1 MDLLFIAPQTEGD
14 TGAVVENATPV
25 ADQSICQNAPATE
38 QATSENAAN
47 TAGVENQNTETQTT
61 EYTEQDGNQST
72 TDPAA
77 APQGGGYGFWI
88 MIGAMIL
95 IMYFFMWRPEKKRR
109 KQMEQFRQG
118 IKKGDH
124 VITAGGIYGTVKE
137 VHETSILIESE
148 GNTTLRIDKNMVV
161 GDPSNGTAR

>member
-1 MDLLFIAPQTEGD
+1 MDLLFIAPEIEG
-14 TGAVVENATPV
+14 GEGEVV
-25 ADQSICQNAPATE
+25 APE
-38 QATSENAAN
+38 QAKSENAAN
-47 TAGVENQNTETQTT
+47 NTITDDGANTGEAITLYDKGSNNNSNAQQTT
-61 EYTEQDGNQST
+61 
-72 TDPAA
+72 P
-77 APQGGGYGFWI
+77 PQGGGAGFWI

-124 VITAGGIYGTVKE
+124 VITAGGFYGTVKE
-137 VHETSILIESE
+137 VNETSILIESE

>member
-1 MDLLFIAPQTEGD
+1 MDLLFIAPMTDGDEGTVVD
-14 TGAVVENATPV
+14 TPTP
-25 ADQSICQNAPATE
+25 APELIDANNTNTDE
-38 QATSENAAN
+38 GAN
-47 TAGVENQNTETQTT
+47 TGEAITLNDKGSNNNSNAQQTA
-61 EYTEQDGNQST
+61 
-72 TDPAA
+72 P
-77 APQGGGYGFWI
+77 PQGGGAGFWI

-137 VHETSILIESE
+137 VNETSILIESE

>member
-1 MDLLFIAPQTEGD
+1 MDLLFIAPEIEGGEGTVVD
-14 TGAVVENATPV
+14 TTTSAPE
-25 ADQSICQNAPATE
+25 QS
-38 QATSENAAN
+38 AAN
-47 TAGVENQNTETQTT
+47 NTITDAGANTGDAITLDDKGSNNNSNAQQTT
-61 EYTEQDGNQST
+61 
-72 TDPAA
+72 P
-77 APQGGGYGFWI
+77 PQGGGAGFWI

-137 VHETSILIESE
+137 VNETSILIESE